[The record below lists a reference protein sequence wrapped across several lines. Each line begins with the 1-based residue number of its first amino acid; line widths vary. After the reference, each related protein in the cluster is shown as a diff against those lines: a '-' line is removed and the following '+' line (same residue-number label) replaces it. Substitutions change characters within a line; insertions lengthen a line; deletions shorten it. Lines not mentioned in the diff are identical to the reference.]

1 MENKIDINGFDNYQ
15 IMKKLVIYIRKN
27 TPCHKWVKCS
37 KPVVGDW
44 IMIGNN
50 DRKIAQEQEVTVGI
64 YIIDDNSRYK
74 IKEVNYEVLM
84 DHIYSQ
90 YIVLYRDIKIDKILN
105 DF

>member
-1 MENKIDINGFDNYQ
+1 
-15 IMKKLVIYIRKN
+15 MKKLVIYIRKN

-50 DRKIAQEQEVTVGI
+50 TVGI